1 VNSLRDRGA
10 DVKKPMISA
19 LAIVVACSVWLFAEK
34 REAAPGMY
42 LVTSFDFARYP
53 VCQSS
58 GGSNCILAIRFYD
71 ADSNQRL
78 AEVETNARMRGTQ
91 RIMAKANAG
100 AMPHRAYAVTLYLDS
115 DGSRKEGPR
124 GQTTALRAPSYGN
137 STGVGENAKG
147 SR

>member
-1 VNSLRDRGA
+1 VLQGLTSSEEIN
-10 DVKKPMISA
+10 VKKPMTLA

-42 LVTSFDFARYP
+42 LVTRFDFARYP
-53 VCQSS
+53 VCQHS
-58 GGSNCILAIRFYD
+58 GNGNCILAIRFYD

-91 RIMAKANAG
+91 VIVGKAKAG
-100 AMPHRAYAVTLYLDS
+100 AMPHRAYAVTVYLDS

-124 GQTTALRAPSYGN
+124 GQTTELREPGYGN
-137 STGVGENAKG
+137 
-147 SR
+147 